1 MNVELKE
8 IEEIIREDC
17 DDNLAYHPATA
28 ARRIYNLFKRR
39 QSQEP
44 TEEEPPSEV
53 KRVYMAGVEY
63 GANVY
68 AQRVADAIKSLAIQ
82 VSSGKKSQENLIR
95 LAFLDEIIDL
105 IPDDKKVAESVSE
118 LYDEVKKELEHRT

>member
-39 QSQEP
+39 QCPEP
-44 TEEEPPSEV
+44 TPHQTVAAAYEN
-53 KRVYMAGVEY
+53 KRVPTSYEVEIWK
-63 GANVY
+63 
-68 AQRVADAIKSLAIQ
+68 DAIDWY
-82 VSSGKKSQENLIR
+82 KKQIGR
-95 LAFLDEIIDL
+95 
-105 IPDDKKVAESVSE
+105 
-118 LYDEVKKELEHRT
+118 